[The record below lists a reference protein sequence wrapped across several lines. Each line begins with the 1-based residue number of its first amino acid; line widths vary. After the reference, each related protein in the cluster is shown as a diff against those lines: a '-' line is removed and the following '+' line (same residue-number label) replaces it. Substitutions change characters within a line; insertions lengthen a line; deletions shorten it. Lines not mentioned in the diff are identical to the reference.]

1 MVPGRELELSNNK
14 IAVFTSGKGSNLQAL
29 IDAVQAGY
37 INANIRVVVS
47 NRKESFALERAKK
60 HKIEALYVTPVDC
73 RDSKEYF
80 TKLIKF
86 MEKREIDLICL
97 AGFLLMIQPELVR
110 KYKGR
115 ILNIHPALLP
125 GFGGKGMYGHHVHEA
140 VIKSGA
146 KYSGCTVHFVD
157 EEYDHGQIVLQ
168 RVVPVHDDDTPDTLA
183 ERVLK
188 EEHKAYPDAVKLFV
202 EGKLEI
208 KDRKVIIK
216 T

>member
-1 MVPGRELELSNNK
+1 
-14 IAVFTSGKGSNLQAL
+14 L

-86 MEKREIDLICL
+86 MEEREIDLICL

-125 GFGGKGMYGHHVHEA
+125 SFGGKGMYGHHVHEA